1 MSVYGTGRR
10 ALHAPT
16 LFLPVWLPALSARP
30 KTRGTVWFRSPYTI
44 QPTVPSVGGSV
55 TPGSRGRLH
64 GGLRN
69 LNRMSIRSPFRVPV
83 RSRLTLIRL
92 ALFRNPWAF
101 GARVSLARCR
111 YSCLHFLFAPLQ
123 HTSRYA
129 FSAGANAPLPIVSLR
144 SQVFG
149 AVLDARSSSTRHRST
164 SELLRTL

>member
-10 ALHAPT
+10 ALLAPT
-16 LFLPVWLPALSARP
+16 IFLPVWLPALSARP
-30 KTRGTVWFRSPYTI
+30 WTRGTVRFRSPYAV
-44 QPTVPSVGGSV
+44 QPPVPSEGGSV

-69 LNRMSIRSPFRVPV
+69 LHRIAIRFPSRVPV

-92 ALFRNPWAF
+92 ALFRKPWAF

-123 HTSRYA
+123 RTSRCP
-129 FSAGANAPLPIVSLR
+129 FSAGANAPLPIVSLQ